1 MTIITIIVIFAISAF
16 VAPNIVLSLLGACIV
31 LPLSVC
37 IGHFTVEFIDKI
49 GRGLIERTYKF
60 IEIGDKKYTVYNLL
74 KKCSEEL
81 SKDGN
86 FAANENERLFIKS
99 DLPFGDKKPT
109 IAVGLNKKESKD
121 TYFLYSKNG
130 QFGLY
135 YKDSKEPM
143 YIFDDECN
151 VHKV

>member
-1 MTIITIIVIFAISAF
+1 MTIITIIVIFAISAI
-16 VAPNIVLSLLGACIV
+16 VAPDIVLSFLGALIV

-37 IGHFTVEFIDKI
+37 IGYFTVEFIDKI

-60 IEIGDKKYTVYNLL
+60 IEIGDKKYAVYYLL
-74 KKCSEEL
+74 KKCSDEL
-81 SKDGN
+81 SKDG
-86 FAANENERLFIKS
+86 ATNENERLFIKS

-109 IAVGLNKKESKD
+109 IAVGLNKKEAKD

>member
-1 MTIITIIVIFAISAF
+1 MTIITIIVIFAISAI
-16 VAPNIVLSLLGACIV
+16 VAPDIVLSYLGACIA

-37 IGHFTVEFIDKI
+37 IGHFIIESTNKI
-49 GRGLIERTYKF
+49 GRGFIERTYK
-60 IEIGDKKYTVYNLL
+60 IIKIGDKKYTVYYLL
-74 KKCSEEL
+74 KKCADEL
-81 SKDGN
+81 SKEEGWPTSKLRKLYIN
-86 FAANENERLFIKS
+86 SN
-99 DLPFGDKKPT
+99 LPFGDKKPA
-109 IAVGLNKKESKD
+109 IAVGISRKKSRD
-121 TYFLYSKNG
+121 LYFLYSKNG